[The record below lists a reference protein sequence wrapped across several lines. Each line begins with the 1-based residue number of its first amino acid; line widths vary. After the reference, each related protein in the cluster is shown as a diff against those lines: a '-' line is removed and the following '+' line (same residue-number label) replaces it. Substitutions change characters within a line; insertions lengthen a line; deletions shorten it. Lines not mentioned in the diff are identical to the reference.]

1 MLIGRLCP
9 GDSFGETT
17 VLKGLP
23 MPCSVITDTHVQIG
37 TISTLDVYG
46 KLTSVSTLLIFI
58 ILGNLVPRVPAL
70 PAPWSEKRR
79 VPGNEVASL
88 GGGG

>member
-1 MLIGRLCP
+1 MIGKLCP

-23 MPCSVITDTHVQIG
+23 MPCSVITDSYVEIG

-46 KLTSVSTLLIFI
+46 KFGARSRLQ
-58 ILGNLVPRVPAL
+58 
-70 PAPWSEKRR
+70 
-79 VPGNEVASL
+79 
-88 GGGG
+88 

>member
-1 MLIGRLCP
+1 MIGKLCP

-23 MPCSVITDTHVQIG
+23 MPCSVITDSYVEIG

-46 KLTSVSTLLIFI
+46 KF
-58 ILGNLVPRVPAL
+58 G
-70 PAPWSEKRR
+70 
-79 VPGNEVASL
+79 ASSRL
-88 GGGG
+88 QYF

>member
-1 MLIGRLCP
+1 MIGKLCP

-23 MPCSVITDTHVQIG
+23 MPCSVITDSDVEIG

-46 KLTSVSTLLIFI
+46 KLT
-58 ILGNLVPRVPAL
+58 
-70 PAPWSEKRR
+70 
-79 VPGNEVASL
+79 ASSRSR
-88 GGGG
+88 

>member
-1 MLIGRLCP
+1 MIGKLCP

-23 MPCSVITDTHVQIG
+23 MPCSVITDSDVEIG

-46 KLTSVSTLLIFI
+46 KLTASSLFAV
-58 ILGNLVPRVPAL
+58 IL
-70 PAPWSEKRR
+70 K
-79 VPGNEVASL
+79 
-88 GGGG
+88 